1 MDLLLGTLALRP
13 YVFAFLGC
21 FLAAGALDLGWR
33 RTLLFGT
40 WVWPLA
46 WLSEFS
52 STRIGVPFGLYH
64 YTGLTRG
71 RELFLADVPLMDPLS
86 FTFLAYASFCVARAA
101 LGRRAGPWRLALLGG
116 VLMMLLDVVIDPVAV
131 RGERWF
137 LGRLFYYPDG
147 GVYFGVP
154 LSNFAGWFIVG
165 ALGIGGYLLMVGAA
179 MGGRPTGGIALYY
192 AVLAFNLAITA
203 WIGEWPMLLVGLLL
217 HSAVI
222 AALCVVRRGPVAWP
236 GLERQKA

>member
-131 RGERWF
+131 RGER
-137 LGRLFYYPDG
+137 
-147 GVYFGVP
+147 
-154 LSNFAGWFIVG
+154 
-165 ALGIGGYLLMVGAA
+165 
-179 MGGRPTGGIALYY
+179 
-192 AVLAFNLAITA
+192 
-203 WIGEWPMLLVGLLL
+203 
-217 HSAVI
+217 
-222 AALCVVRRGPVAWP
+222 
-236 GLERQKA
+236 